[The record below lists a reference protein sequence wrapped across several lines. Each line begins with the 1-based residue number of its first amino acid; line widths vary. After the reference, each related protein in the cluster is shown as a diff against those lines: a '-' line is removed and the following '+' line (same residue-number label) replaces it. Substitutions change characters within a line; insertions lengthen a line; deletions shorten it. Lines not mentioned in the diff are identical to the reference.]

1 MGSLYKRGDIWW
13 IKYYRKGKCFRESSE
28 STKKMVAKKFLDRRE
43 GEIAQGKIPGILYDK
58 VTFDELAEEF
68 LRDYRINQKKSLLKA
83 KRSVHH
89 LEKAFKGMSVTSITT
104 SKINAFIENRM
115 QSVCME
121 CKQTFL
127 YRDECPYCG
136 SENVKK
142 GAKNA
147 TINRE
152 LAALKRMMNL
162 GAQQTPPKVDR
173 VPKINMLKENNVR
186 EGFFEHDEF
195 LAVRKHLPR
204 HLKPVATFGYKS
216 GWRLDEILSL
226 PWSQVDR
233 HNGCA
238 HLETADTKNSE
249 ARTIYF
255 DDELSEL
262 FNELWLRRKMAR
274 CFCKYV
280 FANAKG
286 SDRMYRF
293 DKAWKSA
300 CKKVGVQR
308 LFHDFRRTAV
318 RNMVRAGIPEGV
330 AMKITGHKTRSVF
343 ERYNIVNDNDLK
355 EAAKRQADY
364 LSEQK
369 NCHGH
374 NLGTIVE
381 IKEKRANQ

>member
-1 MGSLYKRGDIWW
+1 MGSLFLRGKTWW
-13 IKYYRKGKCFRESSE
+13 IKYYRNGKCFRESSE
-28 STKKMVAKKFLDRRE
+28 STLKMVAKKMLARKE
-43 GEIAQGKIPGILYDK
+43 GEIAQGKIPGILFDR

-68 LRDYRINQKKSLLKA
+68 LRDYRINQKKSLPKA
-83 KRSVHH
+83 KRSVQH
-89 LEKAFKGMSVTSITT
+89 LGKIFRGLSVTSITT

-115 QSVCME
+115 QSACAE
-121 CKQTFL
+121 CKQTFP
-127 YRDECPYCG
+127 YRRTCPYCG
-136 SENVKK
+136 SEIVKK
-142 GAKNA
+142 GAANA

-152 LAALKRMMNL
+152 LAALKRMLNL

-173 VPKINMLKENNVR
+173 VPQINMLKENNIR

-195 LAVRKHLPR
+195 LAVRKNLPG
-204 HLKPVATFGYKS
+204 HLKPVATLGYRS

-255 DDELSEL
+255 DDELTEV
-262 FNELWLRRKMAR
+262 FDTLWLKRKTIR

-280 FANAKG
+280 FVNTKG
-286 SDRMYRF
+286 IERMYRF
-293 DKAWKSA
+293 DKAWKTA
-300 CKKVGVQR
+300 CNRAGVQR

-318 RNMVRAGIPEGV
+318 RNMVRAGVPEGV

-343 ERYNIVNDNDLK
+343 ERYNIVNDKDLR
-355 EAAKRQADY
+355 EAAKRQSVY
-364 LSEQK
+364 LSGQ
-369 NCHGH
+369 
-374 NLGTIVE
+374 
-381 IKEKRANQ
+381 

>member
-1 MGSLYKRGDIWW
+1 
-13 IKYYRKGKCFRESSE
+13 
-28 STKKMVAKKFLDRRE
+28 
-43 GEIAQGKIPGILYDK
+43 
-58 VTFDELAEEF
+58 
-68 LRDYRINQKKSLLKA
+68 
-83 KRSVHH
+83 
-89 LEKAFKGMSVTSITT
+89 
-104 SKINAFIENRM
+104 
-115 QSVCME
+115 
-121 CKQTFL
+121 
-127 YRDECPYCG
+127 
-136 SENVKK
+136 
-142 GAKNA
+142 
-147 TINRE
+147 
-152 LAALKRMMNL
+152 
-162 GAQQTPPKVDR
+162 
-173 VPKINMLKENNVR
+173 
-186 EGFFEHDEF
+186 
-195 LAVRKHLPR
+195 
-204 HLKPVATFGYKS
+204 
-216 GWRLDEILSL
+216 
-226 PWSQVDR
+226 
-233 HNGCA
+233 
-238 HLETADTKNSE
+238 
-249 ARTIYF
+249 
-255 DDELSEL
+255 
-262 FNELWLRRKMAR
+262 MAR

-374 NLGTIVE
+374 NLGTIVK